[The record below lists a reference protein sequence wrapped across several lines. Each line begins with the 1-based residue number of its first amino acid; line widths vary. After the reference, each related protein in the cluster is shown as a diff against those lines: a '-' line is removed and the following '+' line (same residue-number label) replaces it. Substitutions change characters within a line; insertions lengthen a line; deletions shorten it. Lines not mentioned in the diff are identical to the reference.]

1 MSTPYDT
8 ASLESVLADE
18 RITVTGLLFE
28 VEAALLRRLDTELRA
43 QVGMSAAFFEVLVRL
58 GRSPRGR
65 MRLTDLARQL
75 SITTGGV
82 TRLIDRIQEAGFIR
96 RIADPEDRRSVFAEI
111 TPAGAAALRPAVTC
125 QLESIQRYLVDPL
138 DEKDYLALAT
148 SLRLLRDALIGD
160 PGQNSRHRRGAPNSG
175 RNAPATEPT

>member
-8 ASLESVLADE
+8 APSLESVLADE

-65 MRLTDLARQL
+65 MRLADLARQL

-96 RIADPEDRRSVFAEI
+96 RVPDPEDRRSVFAEI
-111 TPAGAAALRPAVTC
+111 TPAGVAALRPAVAC

-138 DEKDYLALAT
+138 MRRITWRSPQACGSSVTPSSAILART
-148 SLRLLRDALIGD
+148 PVIR
-160 PGQNSRHRRGAPNSG
+160 QGAPETAAG
-175 RNAPATEPT
+175 TPGD

>member
-1 MSTPYDT
+1 MSAPSDT

-43 QVGMSAAFFEVLVRL
+43 QVGMPATFFEVLVRL
-58 GRSPRGR
+58 GRSPGGR
-65 MRLTDLARQL
+65 MRLADLARQL

-96 RIADPEDRRSVFAEI
+96 RVPDPGDRRSVFAEI
-111 TPAGAAALRPAVTC
+111 TPAGTAALRPAVTS

-160 PGQNSRHRRGAPNSG
+160 PGQNSRRPAG
-175 RNAPATEPT
+175 RPEQRPERPGD